1 LFFEGQLVGLMP
13 KQVKLLTELKVK
25 NLKPMQK
32 PDGTLVKN
40 MVPVGCS
47 ME

>member
-1 LFFEGQLVGLMP
+1 VGQLVGLMP
-13 KQVKLLTELKVK
+13 KQVKLLTELEVK
-25 NLKPMQK
+25 NLKPTQK

-40 MVPVGCS
+40 MVPVGGS